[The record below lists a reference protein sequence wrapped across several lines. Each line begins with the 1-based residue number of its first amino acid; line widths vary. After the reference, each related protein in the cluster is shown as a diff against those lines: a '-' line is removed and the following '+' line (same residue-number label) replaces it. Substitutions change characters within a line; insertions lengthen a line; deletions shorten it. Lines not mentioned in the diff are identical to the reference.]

1 MPAFRSISSS
11 VCVLLC
17 MGTVLLCRATAGPLL
32 LKHCAACLAWGHAAV
47 QNDCKYLAQGLF
59 MSMLLHHSARR
70 CLGVAACR
78 LVRSILTGMTW
89 PLLLCRARASSGHT
103 SSASMSA

>member
-1 MPAFRSISSS
+1 MPAFRSISSQRMCTALHGNCATVQGNS
-11 VCVLLC
+11 RTPPPQTLHSLPC
-17 MGTVLLCRATAGPLL
+17 MGPCCCAERLQVL
-32 LKHCAACLAWGHAAV
+32 
-47 QNDCKYLAQGLF
+47 QQGLF

-70 CLGVAACR
+70 CLGVADCR

-103 SSASMSA
+103 SSASTSA